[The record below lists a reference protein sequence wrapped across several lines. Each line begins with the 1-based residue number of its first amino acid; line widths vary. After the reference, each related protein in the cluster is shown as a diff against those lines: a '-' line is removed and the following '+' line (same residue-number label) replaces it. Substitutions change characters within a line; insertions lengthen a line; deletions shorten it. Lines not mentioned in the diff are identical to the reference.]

1 MMLLSTGLSD
11 TLTLIVGIYALASFC
26 CSLYNPKIGF
36 YLLIPAIGL
45 GFEET
50 ALIKGGLIALVF
62 VGTLIH
68 LLATKKPLTITSG
81 PFVLIIILFGLM
93 AWLFIRAMLVGDSF
107 DYWAEW
113 VMKRLFIP
121 GLLVP
126 LAVIA
131 LPDEKSVMGAVRT
144 LLGFGVVTAVFGI
157 MQYFTTDGFFWAARE
172 ALSIPGPIAYQIIER
187 IRISGLSSYV
197 VPLAYQLGS
206 LVPIALAVFFM
217 KGNMGRKTFAFLVFT
232 IIAIGLVLTLLKSAV
247 GGAVVGVF
255 IVFVLAYRGGYLKA
269 WAPLPALATLALVIG
284 IIIGHPVF
292 RSQLFALGSPTLE
305 RIPITLSALNVV
317 VNHPLGVGP
326 AFTDYVKE
334 AYADVAHYLGA
345 SVVVHHFP
353 HNILL
358 NIGAILGLPALA
370 LAILFYIILF
380 RDLAGVARGGGRL
393 GLLAIG
399 LFGSFVAYI
408 INAMFHNNN
417 PFFGDAFN
425 WLIIGVAAAAIQIWV
440 VSRKPRLLE

>member
-1 MMLLSTGLSD
+1 MLLSTGLSD
-11 TLTLIVGIYALASFC
+11 TLTVIVGLYALVSFC
-26 CSLYNPKIGF
+26 FSLYDPKIGF

-62 VGTLIH
+62 IGTLIH
-68 LLATKKPLTITSG
+68 LLSTKERFTLTSS
-81 PFVLIIILFGLM
+81 PFALIIILFGLM
-93 AWLFIRAMLVGDSF
+93 AWLFLRAMLVGDSF

-121 GLLVP
+121 GLLLP
-126 LAVIA
+126 LALIA
-131 LPDEKSVMGAVRT
+131 LRDERSVMGAVRT
-144 LLGFGVVTAVFGI
+144 LLGFGIVTAVFGI
-157 MQYFTTDGFFWAARE
+157 MQYFTPDGFFWTARE
-172 ALSIPGPIAYQIIER
+172 ALSIPGPIAYQIIDR
-187 IRISGLSSYV
+187 LRISGLSSYV

-217 KGNMGRKTFAFLVFT
+217 KGNMGRKTFAFLVIT
-232 IIAIGLVLTLLKSAV
+232 IITIGLVLTLLKSAV
-247 GGAVVGVF
+247 GGAVLGVF

-284 IIIGHPVF
+284 IIMGHPGF
-292 RSQLFALGSPTLE
+292 RNQLFALGAPTLE
-305 RIPITLSALNVV
+305 RIPITISAINVV

-326 AFTDYVKE
+326 AFSEYVKE
-334 AYADVAHYLGA
+334 AYADVSHYLGA
-345 SVVVHHFP
+345 HVVVHHFP
-353 HNILL
+353 HNIIL

-370 LAILFYIILF
+370 LVVLFYYILF
-380 RDLAGVARGGGRL
+380 RGLMGVARGGGRI
-393 GLLAIG
+393 GLLGIG
-399 LFGSFVAYI
+399 FIGSFVAYI
-408 INAMFHNNN
+408 VNAMFHNNN